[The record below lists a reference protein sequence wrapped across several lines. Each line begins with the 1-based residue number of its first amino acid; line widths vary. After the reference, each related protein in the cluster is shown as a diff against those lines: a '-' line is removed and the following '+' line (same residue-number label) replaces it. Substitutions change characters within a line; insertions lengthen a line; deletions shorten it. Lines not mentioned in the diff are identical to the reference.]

1 MTVLFHAK
9 LIAYFFFKYWTG
21 LQHYVIRGDTADGL
35 PLSQKLLP
43 EYLKDLGYSTH
54 LVGKWHLGH
63 ATKLFSPTFRGFD
76 THFGCWLASQDYYD
90 HTSTDAV
97 KFALID
103 K

>member
-1 MTVLFHAK
+1 M
-9 LIAYFFFKYWTG
+9 G

-35 PLSQKLLP
+35 PLSEKLLP

-63 ATKLFSPTFRGFD
+63 AWQVYTPTFRGFD
-76 THFGCWLASQDYYD
+76 THFGYWLGSQDHYD

-97 KFALID
+97 S
-103 K
+103 